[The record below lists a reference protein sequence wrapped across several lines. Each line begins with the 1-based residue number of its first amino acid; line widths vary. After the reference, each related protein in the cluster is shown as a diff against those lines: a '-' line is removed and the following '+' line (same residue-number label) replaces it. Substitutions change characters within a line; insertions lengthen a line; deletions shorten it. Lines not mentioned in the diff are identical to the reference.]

1 MSVIVVLYCI
11 LVDLLLLSPSIEPV
25 TPHGDRIGVT
35 MATGIP
41 LQPPESFNFQTPDE
55 WPRWRKH
62 FEQFRIASGLGAKS
76 QEQQVNTLL
85 YCLGKE
91 ADDVLTS
98 TGVTV
103 DKRKSYSEVL
113 AKFDGFFTVRK
124 NIIFERAVFNRR
136 QQAEGETPGQY
147 ITALYNLASNC
158 NYGKLQNEMI

>member
-25 TPHGDRIGVT
+25 ILHGDRIGVT

-98 TGVTV
+98 TALPWTKG
-103 DKRKSYSEVL
+103 KAIPKSSQNLMVFL
-113 AKFDGFFTVRK
+113 QSAKTLF
-124 NIIFERAVFNRR
+124 
-136 QQAEGETPGQY
+136 
-147 ITALYNLASNC
+147 SNEQC
-158 NYGKLQNEMI
+158 SIDDNKQREKLQGNTSWPCTTWLATATTVNFKTK